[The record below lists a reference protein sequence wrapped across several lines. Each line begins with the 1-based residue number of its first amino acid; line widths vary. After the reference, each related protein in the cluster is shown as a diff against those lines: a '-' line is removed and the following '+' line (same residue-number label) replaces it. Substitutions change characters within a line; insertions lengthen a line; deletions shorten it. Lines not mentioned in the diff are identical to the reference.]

1 VVCISGIL
9 KSLDEH
15 DKINQ
20 AIFAPVLIGNSVR
33 SGEIQLDQHRHISII
48 AKMRQDN
55 NIFASLIRS
64 FCPAIYGREL
74 IKAGILLTL
83 ASYSSES

>member
-1 VVCISGIL
+1 VLCISGIL

-20 AIFAPVLIGNSVR
+20 AIFAPVLISNSIKN
-33 SGEIQLDQHRHISII
+33 GEIQLDQHRHTSII

-74 IKAGILLTL
+74 IKAGMLLAL
-83 ASYSSES
+83 ASYSN